1 MNERELMMNVYKFAT
16 VAAML
21 GALALAQGVVA
32 QGAAKIAFVDIVQAS
47 SRSQSVQKDVKVA
60 ENSQKK
66 RQDDLDEG
74 MREYRRLQAD
84 LAARRSA
91 LSEDEAKKQQ
101 AKIEAMSDDLEIKR
115 LEIEKQ
121 WRKITTEVMD
131 PAVNRV
137 LEAVNRVAKK
147 KGLDL
152 VLRREV
158 VLFGAESLDITPLVV
173 QELDGSSAPAPG
185 ASALPPATPTTQ
197 DPKATKK

>member
-1 MNERELMMNVYKFAT
+1 MRNYVT
-16 VAAML
+16 AAAAVL
-21 GALALAQGVVA
+21 LLVVA
-32 QGAAKIAFVDIVQAS
+32 LSTSFAEGPTKIAFVDIDQAS

-66 RQDDLDEG
+66 RQDDLEEG
-74 MREYRRLQAD
+74 MKEFRRLQAD

-91 LSEDEAKKQQ
+91 LSEDEVKKQQ
-101 AKIEAMSDDLEIKR
+101 AKIDSMRDDLEIKR

-121 WRKITTEVMD
+121 WRKITTEVME

-147 KGLDL
+147 RGLDL
-152 VLRREV
+152 VLRRDV

-173 QELDGSSAPAPG
+173 QELDGGGQSAPG
-185 ASALPPATPTTQ
+185 ASALPPAASPTQ
-197 DPKATKK
+197 DSKAKKK